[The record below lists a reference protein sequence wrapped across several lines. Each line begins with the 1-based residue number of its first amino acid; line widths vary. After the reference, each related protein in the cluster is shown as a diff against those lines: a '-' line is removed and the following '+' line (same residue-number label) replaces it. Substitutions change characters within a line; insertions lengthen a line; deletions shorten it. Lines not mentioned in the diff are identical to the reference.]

1 MNVNI
6 FRPRANLLF
15 KCTCANVSKKK
26 KKKLNKTNWYWYQGK
41 CQAHSTYLLDKHY
54 HVMLTTVSTLCP

>member
-6 FRPRANLLF
+6 FRPRENLLF

-26 KKKLNKTNWYWYQGK
+26 KKKKLN
-41 CQAHSTYLLDKHY
+41 
-54 HVMLTTVSTLCP
+54 